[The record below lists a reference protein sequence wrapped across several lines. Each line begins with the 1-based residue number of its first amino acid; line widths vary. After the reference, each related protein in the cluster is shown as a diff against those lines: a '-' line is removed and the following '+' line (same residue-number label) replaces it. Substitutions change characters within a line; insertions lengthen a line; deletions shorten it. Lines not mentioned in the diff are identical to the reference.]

1 MDRFGSSRL
10 RIVWTLLALLLAGVL
25 LGGLSRS
32 ADNAVT
38 AFGAPIPLATED
50 LTAYTADNLARV
62 AYTMVSAVILFAGFF
77 PMCDW
82 MASSQ
87 AKDRYAGLF
96 MGVGLAFLHGLFLS
110 QVAMFPVW
118 AVCAKLTGSP
128 FHRSVL
134 NGDLSGLV
142 LGLQLLL
149 WGTLLSR
156 LLKSNRGLALML
168 AFVMQGLGELV
179 AYVGQFA
186 PMLGFS
192 ERTGTVLTYAS
203 HFFPVQG
210 LPADGPSWTSLPLAL
225 GGPALLLAILLAFP
239 AKGKKG

>member
-10 RIVWTLLALLLAGVL
+10 RIVWTLLSLLVAGIL

-38 AFGAPIPLATED
+38 AFGSPVPLATED

-62 AYTMVSAVILFAGFF
+62 AHTMASAIVLFAGFF
-77 PMCDW
+77 PLCDW
-82 MASSQ
+82 MAANQ

-96 MGVGLAFLHGLFLS
+96 LGIALAFGHGLFLS
-110 QVAMFPVW
+110 QVALFPVW
-118 AVCAKLTGSP
+118 AACAKLTGSP

-149 WGTLLSR
+149 WAALLAK
-156 LLKSNRGLALML
+156 LVKSNRGLALML
-168 AFVMQGLGELV
+168 AFLMQGLGELV

-186 PMLGFS
+186 TMLGLT
-192 ERTGTVLTYAS
+192 ERAGEILAYGAY
-203 HFFPVQG
+203 FFPIQG
-210 LPADGPSWTSLPLAL
+210 LPADGPAWAALPLAL
-225 GGPALLLAILLAFP
+225 GGPAGLLALVLAFP
-239 AKGKKG
+239 SKGRKG

>member
-10 RIVWTLLALLLAGVL
+10 RIVWTLVALLLAGIL

-62 AYTMVSAVILFAGFF
+62 AHTMASAIVLFAGFF
-77 PMCDW
+77 PLCDW
-82 MASSQ
+82 MAGGQ
-87 AKDRYAGLF
+87 AKQRYAGLF
-96 MGVGLAFLHGLFLS
+96 LGVAMAFLHGLFLS
-110 QVAMFPVW
+110 QVALFPVW
-118 AVCAKLTGSP
+118 AACAKLTGSP

-149 WGTLLSR
+149 WATLLAR
-156 LLKSNRGLALML
+156 VVKSNRGLALML
-168 AFVMQGLGELV
+168 AFLMQGLGELV

-192 ERTGTVLTYAS
+192 ERAGETLTYLS

-210 LPADGPSWTSLPLAL
+210 LPADGPAWSALPLAL
-225 GGPALLLAILLAFP
+225 GGPAALLVLLLAFP
-239 AKGKKG
+239 GKGKQG